1 MTNRSWLK
9 LLWCFFSDIVEEL
22 IKSGN
27 VVEAI
32 YVAHEAD
39 LLEKFPPVPL
49 LKAYV
54 RDSSDK
60 AHAVLKSG
68 RHSSS
73 ALVRISLLLLFQ
85 WLNFWLI
92 NKPFSMS
99 ALSPFFCLSTCQ
111 ESCNIVY
118 SLFMREG
125 KTFIVKLLVFLF
137 EWNIVVKPMWS
148 LLRSL

>member
-49 LKAYV
+49 LKAYL

-92 NKPFSMS
+92 NKPFSMRYWG
-99 ALSPFFCLSTCQ
+99 LFFFLNTCE
-111 ESCNIVY
+111 ESCNIGF
-118 SLFMREG
+118 SLFMG
-125 KTFIVKLLVFLF
+125 PVWMKLYC
-137 EWNIVVKPMWS
+137 
-148 LLRSL
+148 